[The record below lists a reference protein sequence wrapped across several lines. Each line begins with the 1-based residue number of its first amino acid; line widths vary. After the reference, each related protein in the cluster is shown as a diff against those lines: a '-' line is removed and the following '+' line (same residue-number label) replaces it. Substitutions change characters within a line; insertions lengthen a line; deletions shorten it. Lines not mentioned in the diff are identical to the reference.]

1 MATNGMQFG
10 QPSTRQTTATRQVA
24 PGQQLSGPTISD
36 VNSPIGRNLGLVG
49 TMLGLGTRTTG
60 LGVIGDA
67 LQTGM
72 EAQAYNNLHS
82 GFRPNVF
89 SGFIN
94 NVTPFGLFG
103 TPISQQARSYAQEQ
117 TGLSPEQYKRA
128 ADWATLDIS
137 ARPDIFGGGGN
148 QNESDRYSGWGG
160 GAGDIDSRGQG
171 WA

>member
-10 QPSTRQTTATRQVA
+10 QPMTRQTMATRQAV

-60 LGVIGDA
+60 LGIVGDA

-72 EAQAYNNLHS
+72 EAQAYSNLHS
-82 GFRPNVF
+82 GFSPNVW
-89 SGFIN
+89 SGFVN
-94 NVTPFGLFG
+94 NASPFGIFG
-103 TPISQQARSYAQEQ
+103 TPISRQARNYAQEQ
-117 TGLSPEQYKRA
+117 TGLSPDQYNRA
-128 ADWATLDIS
+128 ANWATLDIS
-137 ARPDIFGGGGN
+137 ARPDIFGGGGG
-148 QNESDRYSGWGG
+148 QNESERGGGWGA
-160 GAGDIDSRGQG
+160 GAGDIDSRGAG